1 VRCDWR
7 PQAQLHRTFH
17 ARNFSSCDHAGEL
30 HPPFSS
36 IQYARNAS
44 CRSTL
49 CNLFDMQAGPKRM
62 SHLALP
68 AHPAAAFRLPPTTQ
82 PHRARTS
89 LLLSAAGRLV
99 RRQSSF
105 CGPHHLQ
112 PAQARALASFP
123 SPYNTHRPCNNTEP
137 RYGSPLGGRVS
148 SPLTLHW
155 ESWELQE
162 FGIYPRA
169 QKEAAAMRRAPF
181 FDAFCYGFF
190 SFGSS

>member
-1 VRCDWR
+1 LAPPSPA
-7 PQAQLHRTFH
+7 PQDIPRAQLLQLRSRGRTASTFFEHPICTQCILSLHTLQSIRH
-17 ARNFSSCDHAGEL
+17 ASWTQANESPSS
-30 HPPFSS
+30 S
-36 IQYARNAS
+36 RAS
-44 CRSTL
+44 R
-49 CNLFDMQAGPKRM
+49 RR
-62 SHLALP
+62 
-68 AHPAAAFRLPPTTQ
+68 RLSPTTQ

-89 LLLSAAGRLV
+89 HSAPSFLLSAAGRLV